1 MQERSAYADE
11 LLRSLKG
18 GELNVAVEQCIEAAG
33 YDFDPHLQKQLLK
46 VGVGDPRVACLVL

>member
-1 MQERSAYADE
+1 VLRAWQERDAHADE

-46 VGVGDPRVACLVL
+46 VQ